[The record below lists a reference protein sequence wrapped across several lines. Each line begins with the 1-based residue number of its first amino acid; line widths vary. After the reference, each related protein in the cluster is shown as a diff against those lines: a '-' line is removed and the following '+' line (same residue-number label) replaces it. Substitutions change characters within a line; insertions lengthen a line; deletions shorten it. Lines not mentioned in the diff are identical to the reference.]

1 MRDSGSLL
9 CLVTSPCGRSHRGG
23 ATTEQSAQ
31 SPSAVVLIR
40 PHHFR
45 PNEQTRADNAFQSR
59 AGVDPGTLAK
69 RAYAEATGVARA
81 LAAAGVT
88 VHLFEDRGRS
98 TPDSVFPN
106 NWFST
111 HANGHVAL
119 FPMLV
124 ANRRR
129 ERRRDV
135 LETIDAHYRVR
146 DVLDFSGLE
155 RSGVY
160 LEGTGSLVLDHV
172 HGVAYAARSARTS
185 EVAVRRFCEQ
195 LGYEPVVFDALD
207 ESGRA
212 IYHTNVMLS
221 IGTDFALVGL
231 SSIPDPRQRTTIRER
246 LESCGRAVL
255 ELSAA
260 QVRDFAANAIELT
273 GRDGR
278 VLALSE
284 RARRALGDAHAA
296 RIAASASL
304 LALDVPTIEL
314 AGGSIRCMVAGL
326 HLARRDRHIERSVH
340 TRVVTASTPRVE
352 VTL

>member
-1 MRDSGSLL
+1 M
-9 CLVTSPCGRSHRGG
+9 HRGG
-23 ATTEQSAQ
+23 ATIEQSVQ

-45 PNEQTRADNAFQSR
+45 PNEQTRGDNAFQAS
-59 AGVDPGTLAK
+59 AGTDAGTLAA
-69 RAYAEATGVARA
+69 RAYTEATGVARA

-119 FPMLV
+119 FPML
-124 ANRRR
+124 ATNRRR

-135 LETIDAHYRVR
+135 LETLDAHYRVR

-185 EVAVRRFCEQ
+185 EVAVRRFCEH

-231 SSIPDPRQRTTIRER
+231 SSIPDPRQRTTVRER
-246 LESCGRAVL
+246 LESSGHTVL
-255 ELSAA
+255 ELSPA
-260 QVRDFAANAIELT
+260 QVREFAANAIELT
-273 GRDGR
+273 GHDGR
-278 VLALSE
+278 VLALSG
-284 RARRALGDAHAA
+284 RARRALGDAQRAI
-296 RIAASASL
+296 IAQSASL

-314 AGGSIRCMVAGL
+314 AGGSIRCMIAGL
-326 HLARRDRHIERSVH
+326 HLTRRDRHAA
-340 TRVVTASTPRVE
+340 TRDARATTVTTSTPRVE